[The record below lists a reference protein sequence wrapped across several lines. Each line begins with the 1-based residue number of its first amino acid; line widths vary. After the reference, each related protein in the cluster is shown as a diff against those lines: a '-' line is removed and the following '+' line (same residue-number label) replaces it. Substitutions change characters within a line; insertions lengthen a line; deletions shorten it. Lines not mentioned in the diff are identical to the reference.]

1 MPHSR
6 KPTAHIRL
14 RKLSLIKRDL
24 KRPNT
29 MAASTAETTMNP
41 EEVARFTAMADAWWD
56 PTGKFRPLHQLNP
69 ARIQFI
75 KDNVCLHFGL
85 DANADLPFKGLDVLD
100 VGCGGG
106 LLSEPMARLG
116 ANMTSIDAGEKNV
129 EIAKIHAAQSDLNID
144 YRNVLPEN
152 LAAEGKRFDVVLNME
167 VIEHV
172 ADPELFM
179 AASSSVLKENGC
191 MVLST
196 MIRNIKSL
204 LLGKVAA
211 EYLLRWLPVG
221 THDWKKFMKPS
232 ELARLVRPY
241 GLEFTDLQGMVYNP
255 FRDTWSLSKT
265 DLDVNYLAFAERK

>member
-1 MPHSR
+1 MAN
-6 KPTAHIRL
+6 PTV
-14 RKLSLIKRDL
+14 
-24 KRPNT
+24 
-29 MAASTAETTMNP
+29 ETTANP

-75 KDNVCLHFGL
+75 KDNVCRHFGL

-129 EIAKIHAAQSDLNID
+129 EIAKIHAAQTGLDID
-144 YRNVLPEN
+144 YRNALPEQ

-179 AASSSVLKENGC
+179 AASSSVLKDNGC

-196 MIRNIKSL
+196 MNRNIKSL

-232 ELARLVRPY
+232 ELARLVRPH

-255 FRDTWSLSKT
+255 FKDVWSLSKT
-265 DLDVNYLAFAERK
+265 DLDVNYLAFAEKK

>member
-1 MPHSR
+1 MAN
-6 KPTAHIRL
+6 PTV
-14 RKLSLIKRDL
+14 
-24 KRPNT
+24 
-29 MAASTAETTMNP
+29 ETTANP

-75 KDNVCLHFGL
+75 KDNVCRHFGL

-116 ANMTSIDAGEKNV
+116 AHMTSIDAGEKNV
-129 EIAKIHAAQSDLNID
+129 EIAKIHAAHTGLDID
-144 YRNVLPEN
+144 YRNVLPED
-152 LAAEGKRFDVVLNME
+152 LAREGKRFDVVLNME

-172 ADPELFM
+172 ADPQLFM
-179 AASSSVLKENGC
+179 DASSSVLKENGC

-196 MIRNIKSL
+196 MNRNIKSL

-232 ELARLVRPY
+232 ELARLVRPH

-255 FRDTWSLSKT
+255 FKDVWSLSKT
-265 DLDVNYLAFAERK
+265 DLDVNYLAFAEKK

>member
-1 MPHSR
+1 MAN
-6 KPTAHIRL
+6 PTV
-14 RKLSLIKRDL
+14 
-24 KRPNT
+24 
-29 MAASTAETTMNP
+29 ETTVNP

-56 PTGKFRPLHQLNP
+56 PNGKFRPLHQLNP

-75 KDNVCLHFGL
+75 KDNVCRHFSL

-129 EIAKIHAAQSDLNID
+129 EIAKIHAAQSGLDID
-144 YRNVLPEN
+144 YRNTLPED
-152 LAAEGKRFDVVLNME
+152 LAREGKRFDVVLNME

-179 AASSSVLKENGC
+179 DASSSVLKENGC

-196 MIRNIKSL
+196 MNRNIKSL

-232 ELARLVRPY
+232 ELARLVRPH

-255 FRDTWSLSKT
+255 FKDVWSLSKT
-265 DLDVNYLAFAERK
+265 DLDVNYLAFAEKA

>member
-1 MPHSR
+1 MAN
-6 KPTAHIRL
+6 PTV
-14 RKLSLIKRDL
+14 
-24 KRPNT
+24 
-29 MAASTAETTMNP
+29 ETTVNP

-75 KDNVCLHFGL
+75 KDNVCRHFGL

-129 EIAKIHAAQSDLNID
+129 EIAKIHAAQTGLDID
-144 YRNVLPEN
+144 YRNVLPED
-152 LAAEGKRFDVVLNME
+152 LAREGKRFDVVLNME

-179 AASSSVLKENGC
+179 DASSSVLKENGC

-196 MIRNIKSL
+196 MNRNIKSL

-232 ELARLVRPY
+232 ELARLVRPH

-265 DLDVNYLAFAERK
+265 DLDVNYLAFAEKK

>member
-1 MPHSR
+1 MAN
-6 KPTAHIRL
+6 PTV
-14 RKLSLIKRDL
+14 
-24 KRPNT
+24 
-29 MAASTAETTMNP
+29 ETTANP

-56 PTGKFRPLHQLNP
+56 PIGKFRPLHQLNP

-75 KDNVCLHFGL
+75 KDNVCRHFGL

-116 ANMTSIDAGEKNV
+116 ATMTSIDAGEKNV
-129 EIAKIHAAQSDLNID
+129 EIAKIHAAQSGLDID
-144 YRNVLPEN
+144 YRNVLPED
-152 LAAEGKRFDVVLNME
+152 LAREGKRFDVVLNME

-172 ADPELFM
+172 SDPELFM

-196 MIRNIKSL
+196 MNRNIKSL

-232 ELARLVRPY
+232 ELAHLVRPH

-255 FRDTWSLSKT
+255 FKDAWSLSKT
-265 DLDVNYLAFAERK
+265 DLDVNYLAFAEKK

>member
-1 MPHSR
+1 
-6 KPTAHIRL
+6 
-14 RKLSLIKRDL
+14 
-24 KRPNT
+24 

-196 MIRNIKSL
+196 MNRNIKSL

>member
-1 MPHSR
+1 MAN
-6 KPTAHIRL
+6 PTV
-14 RKLSLIKRDL
+14 
-24 KRPNT
+24 
-29 MAASTAETTMNP
+29 ETTANP
-41 EEVARFTAMADAWWD
+41 EEVARFTAMANAWWD

-75 KDNVCLHFGL
+75 KDNVCRHFGL
-85 DANADLPFKGLDVLD
+85 VANADLPFKGLDVLD

-129 EIAKIHAAQSDLNID
+129 EIAKIHAAQTGLDID
-144 YRNVLPEN
+144 YRNVLPED
-152 LAAEGKRFDVVLNME
+152 LAREGKRFDVVLNME

-172 ADPELFM
+172 ADPQLFM
-179 AASSSVLKENGC
+179 DASSSVLKENGC

-196 MIRNIKSL
+196 MNRNIKSL

-232 ELARLVRPY
+232 ELARLVRPH

-255 FRDTWSLSKT
+255 FKDVWSLSKT
-265 DLDVNYLAFAERK
+265 DLDVNYLAFAEKK